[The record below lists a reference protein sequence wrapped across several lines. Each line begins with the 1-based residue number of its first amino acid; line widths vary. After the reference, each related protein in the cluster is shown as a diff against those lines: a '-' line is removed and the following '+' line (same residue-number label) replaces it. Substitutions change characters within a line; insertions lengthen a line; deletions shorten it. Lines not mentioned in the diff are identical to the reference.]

1 MPDREKVIKAFE
13 ECLCKGHDFCS
24 KCYQEGPGFGI
35 VCKNNICL
43 EVLDMLKGQEAIEPV
58 CKIFFDIPYYFCGQ
72 CNEMLNMYSTKAMFC
87 SKCGH
92 PVKWGAVKE

>member
-1 MPDREKVIKAFE
+1 MPDSEKVIKGLEQFRND
-13 ECLCKGHDFCS
+13 LKPFCGNHADWERFDAGLS
-24 KCYQEGPGFGI
+24 
-35 VCKNNICL
+35 L
-43 EVLDMLKGQEAIEPV
+43 LRGQEAVKPV